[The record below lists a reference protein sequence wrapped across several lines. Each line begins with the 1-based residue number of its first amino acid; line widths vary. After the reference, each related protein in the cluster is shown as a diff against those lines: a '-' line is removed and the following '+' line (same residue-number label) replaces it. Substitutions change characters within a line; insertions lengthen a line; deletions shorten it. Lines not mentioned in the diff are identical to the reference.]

1 MWRLKMLKN
10 SALKSMVAVSPKRR
24 VFLPRVKSSFRPPKV
39 RALERERGSLP
50 NVKGVGTVN
59 ALGFQN
65 GVVAVLKFELL
76 FVWLIP
82 GTTFTR
88 AIPVKLH
95 PANKTLLA
103 EVALQGPY
111 TVVGVPDL
119 YDATP
124 ATYQPPATRSTTP
137 PSFK

>member
-1 MWRLKMLKN
+1 MCRLKILKN
-10 SALKSMVAVSPKRR
+10 SARKSMAAFSPNKR
-24 VFLPRVKSSFRPPKV
+24 VFLPSVKSSFRPPKV

-50 NVKGVGTVN
+50 KVKGAGTVN

-65 GVVAVLKFELL
+65 GVAAVLKFELL
-76 FVWLIP
+76 FVWLSP

-103 EVALQGPY
+103 EVSLQGPY

-119 YDATP
+119 
-124 ATYQPPATRSTTP
+124 
-137 PSFK
+137 